1 MSAIEDWS
9 LYKGLR
15 SSIGF
20 DEIASEPQQQAV
32 PSTDISSADAI
43 PLFLS
48 DHREPVL
55 PGFAFQATRQRSSI
69 LGRVFGLAVSVVAIL
84 VAALNSD
91 VRGTVIDKS
100 KILIDTVRLDSL
112 SGHTTGANDPVRAPS
127 EASGEPVANTVV
139 SADHESL
146 NEAVRATKNE
156 AAVRSK
162 TPDVE
167 MSAALTKRARSL
179 LALGDVSAARLLLE
193 RAANAQ
199 DGAAAFLL
207 AQTYDPTVLG
217 ATDTRSIVPDP
228 AMARDWYRK
237 AASLGS
243 VSAQQRLA
251 RTQK

>member
-139 SADHESL
+139 SADHE
-146 NEAVRATKNE
+146 
-156 AAVRSK
+156 
-162 TPDVE
+162 
-167 MSAALTKRARSL
+167 
-179 LALGDVSAARLLLE
+179 VSE
-193 RAANAQ
+193 
-199 DGAAAFLL
+199 
-207 AQTYDPTVLG
+207 
-217 ATDTRSIVPDP
+217 
-228 AMARDWYRK
+228 
-237 AASLGS
+237 
-243 VSAQQRLA
+243 
-251 RTQK
+251 